1 MVQGQQTQH
10 ADQQMIFSQKVVVE
24 ATSIESTRSCKHCQ
38 KDFVHRGSLWRHQ
51 MFCDANP
58 ERDLNRIVAGSKKK
72 PVVVKVLVLSISFS
86 LSLLFR
92 NKKIKHKTQYF
103 VLFRIVVPE
112 MTLNSK

>member
-86 LSLLFR
+86 LSLFCSEI
-92 NKKIKHKTQYF
+92 KKSSIK
-103 VLFRIVVPE
+103 
-112 MTLNSK
+112 LNILCFSELWSQK